1 MADAK
6 NYFIHATAAE
16 RYARGRPDLHPA
28 IVRRICEVTG
38 HTRFGA
44 ALDVGCGTGLST
56 RAVAR
61 VTDRVVGI
69 DSSPEM
75 LGQATGGP
83 GIVYQQAQAE
93 SLPFA
98 DRSFDLINVGLAFHW
113 FTPDAFL
120 REARRVLRDDGWL
133 VIYNSGFLGQLHGED
148 DFAQWHRDV
157 YLARYPTP
165 PRSQASVTDEF
176 VRPFR
181 LTLVQKEA
189 HDQDIPMSSDQ
200 FVGYLLTQSNVIAVV
215 EQGSERLEDVGQ
227 FLIQG
232 VAPFFD
238 GQTRILKWQSH
249 IDFVRVCG

>member
-1 MADAK
+1 MAEAN

-38 HTRFGA
+38 RSRFA
-44 ALDVGCGTGLST
+44 SVLDVGCGTGLST
-56 RAVAR
+56 RTLAR
-61 VTDRVVGI
+61 VADRVVGI

-75 LGQATGGP
+75 LSHAAGGA
-83 GIVYQQAQAE
+83 GIVYQQARAE
-93 SLPFA
+93 ALPFA

-113 FTPDAFL
+113 FAREAFL

-148 DFAQWHRDV
+148 EFAEWHRGV

-165 PRSQASVTDEF
+165 PRSPADVSDEF
-176 VRPFR
+176 VRPFGFA
-181 LTLVQKEA
+181 LVRKET
-189 HDQDIPMSSDQ
+189 HDQEIDLSSDQ

-215 EQGSERLEDVGQ
+215 EQGTERLDDVAR
-227 FLIQG
+227 FLVEG
-232 VAPFFD
+232 VAPFFG
-238 GQTRILKWQSH
+238 GQRRMLKWQSH
-249 IDFVRVCG
+249 IDFLRIRS